1 MNCTNCGREV
11 VAQAKFC
18 SYCGERLAIPC
29 PTCETLNAPDAL
41 FCHNCGVTLADDQQ
55 SSTLGPTEVAQPE
68 AERPRCL
75 RCGAINEPAST
86 HCYHCNSLLGSPGE
100 AAAQASR
107 HAPQC
112 PRCNATNEPA
122 STYCFQCGLPLD
134 DSVSRGE
141 PSLTGA
147 VRQYTVD
154 YNIPLWRVLIMS
166 VLSAGLY
173 IFYWF
178 YLTWKHYRDSN
189 YDEAYPV
196 WHALTLLVP
205 IYGLFR
211 THAHMRTY
219 KELMTWKGM
228 VTTVSPG
235 WAVAAMLATNILSF
249 FAGYPDPVV
258 TQAEANFTAASLVMS
273 VAIVVWLLLHVQ
285 SNLNRYWSHSYGRVT
300 SMGFSILELAI
311 VVLGLFIWLD
321 IIATVV
327 SDSYRLGL

>member
-55 SSTLGPTEVAQPE
+55 SSTLGPAEVAQPE

-122 STYCFQCGLPLD
+122 STYCFQCGLPLE
-134 DSVSRGE
+134 SEHIEIRPRYAGTQGGLPFRV
-141 PSLTGA
+141 
-147 VRQYTVD
+147 
-154 YNIPLWRVLIMS
+154 PLARVLIVS
-166 VLSAGLY
+166 LLSAGLY
-173 IFYWF
+173 FFYWF
-178 YLTWKHYRDSN
+178 YLTWKHYRDGTGN
-189 YDEAYPV
+189 EAYPV
-196 WHALTLLVP
+196 WHALALLIP
-205 IYGLFR
+205 LYGLFR
-211 THAHMRTY
+211 IHTHMRAYREQMIQLGVATSI
-219 KELMTWKGM
+219 
-228 VTTVSPG
+228 SPG
-235 WAVAAMLATNILSF
+235 WAVAAFVALGMQPMAAFYFSYLFGTWIAAPAI
-249 FAGYPDPVV
+249 VV
-258 TQAEANFTAASLVMS
+258 P
-273 VAIVVWLLLHVQ
+273 VAIVTWLVLRVQ
-285 SNLNRYWSHSYGRVT
+285 SNLNRLWPHLYGDVT
-300 SMGFSILELAI
+300 SHGFSIVE
-311 VVLGLFIWLD
+311 VVLVFAGLYAWLVY
-321 IIATVV
+321 AMMAYLSWLV
-327 SDSYRLGL
+327 